1 MIRSQIEEEIRLSLT
16 ISKGSFF
23 KRPEFG
29 HRLNELSRAVASE
42 TTRNRAEKYARDAL
56 QWMID
61 IKHLRSVEVYASYDR
76 DDRLLI
82 NIEAIPFN
90 DKQITFKKYVEVGD
104 VSNS

>member
-42 TTRNRAEKYARDAL
+42 TTRNRAEKYARDAI

-61 IKHLRSVEVYASYDR
+61 IKHLRSVEVSANYDQ

-82 NIEAIPFN
+82 NIDATTFN
-90 DKQITFKKYVEVGD
+90 NKQITFKKYVEVGN
-104 VSNS
+104 VPNN